1 MFVFLIIMFNTK
13 IIKPVK
19 VADSARTRHMQVLLI
34 ILMFIFSQTRKV
46 IQKHNYVYYTYLPS
60 LY

>member
-1 MFVFLIIMFNTK
+1 MFNTK

-19 VADSARTRHMQVLLI
+19 VADISARTRHMQVLLI
-34 ILMFIFSQTRKV
+34 ILMFIFSQTHK
-46 IQKHNYVYYTYLPS
+46 ITQKHNYVYYTYLPS